1 MALSKEKLIIAI
13 DYFKIEKVKN
23 LEILEDLIE
32 DAMDNEPNLEYIKEM
47 TAISKN
53 IDDID
58 LVIRR
63 INQLLTKLN

>member
-23 LEILEDLIE
+23 LEILEGLIE